1 MVDFVPHDWLFPHV
15 AAIVHHGGAGTTAA
29 GLRAGVPTVVVPFFA
44 DQPFWAWRVYELG
57 VGPRWIPRK
66 KSTAGKLAVAIQQA
80 VNDPAM
86 IQRAEELGQRI
97 RAEDGIRTGVQLVEH
112 FEGA

>member
-1 MVDFVPHDWLFPHV
+1 MNNPVKTCF
-15 AAIVHHGGAGTTAA
+15 AAALLSLSGSLPASSAALSGTGAVR
-29 GLRAGVPTVVVPFFA
+29 L
-44 DQPFWAWRVYELG
+44 D
-57 VGPRWIPRK
+57 
-66 KSTAGKLAVAIQQA
+66 
-80 VNDPAM
+80 DPAM

>member
-1 MVDFVPHDWLFPHV
+1 L
-15 AAIVHHGGAGTTAA
+15 
-29 GLRAGVPTVVVPFFA
+29 
-44 DQPFWAWRVYELG
+44 
-57 VGPRWIPRK
+57 
-66 KSTAGKLAVAIQQA
+66 TAGKLAVAIQQA